1 MKKVQI
7 ITILIAATWAV
18 KTQAQDTLQITNRKS
33 LSVEEFIGHERQFL
47 QVIANKVFSEKKKV
61 GLLTLTS
68 YAADYKSDLTQNEF
82 QNSTLIYHNIYKG
95 IGINS
100 GVSFTSIEGMRN
112 FIGLQYMYQSPT
124 FSLIYL
130 PSYFFTENHKWANTA
145 IIEYKPKMKNHW
157 SVYTRVQAH
166 YTTDLTHKSHFRSY
180 IYSRAGFTYNYFSFG
195 LGHNFD
201 RYGAEKKFKNNYG
214 IFLSL
219 TL

>member
-7 ITILIAATWAV
+7 ITILFATVFTA
-18 KTQAQDTLQITNRKS
+18 KTQAQDTLHCKKS

-47 QVIANKVFSEKKKV
+47 QVIGNKVFSEKKKV

-68 YAADYKSDLTQNEF
+68 YAADYESDLSQNEF
-82 QNSTLIYHNIYKG
+82 QNSTLIYHNLYKG

-112 FIGLQYMYQSPT
+112 FIGLQYMYQSPVFT
-124 FSLIYL
+124 FIYL
-130 PSYFFTENHKWANTA
+130 PSYFFTANQKWANTA
-145 IIEYKPKMKNHW
+145 IIEFKPKMKGNW
-157 SVYTRVQAH
+157 AVYTRVQAH
-166 YTTDLTHKSHFRSY
+166 YNTDLTHKNHFRSY
-180 IYSRAGFTYNYFSFG
+180 IYSRAGFSYKYFSFG

-201 RYGAEKKFKNNYG
+201 RYGAEKKMKNNYG

-219 TL
+219 SL